1 MIILCLTILVLSDH
15 MELYEE
21 DYKDEF
27 NPDHECIDLY
37 LTTGLIHF
45 KYNLCLI
52 CFCLNGTTLYCSN
65 QEIDGKYICQKLQK
79 HVIIKFLQ
87 TC

>member
-1 MIILCLTILVLSDH
+1 MREFLSTQK
-15 MELYEE
+15 LYEE

-45 KYNLCLI
+45 KYTLCLI
-52 CFCLNGTTLYCSN
+52 CFCLNGITLVIVATRRLMEN
-65 QEIDGKYICQKLQK
+65 TFVQK
-79 HVIIKFLQ
+79 
-87 TC
+87 